1 MREEK
6 MEQTYDEIDL
16 RQLLYML
23 LKRWWIIVTSTV
35 LCVLIG
41 AIITLYFMKPTFE
54 SYTTLFVGREI
65 SQSDTT
71 AENNM
76 NSDEIN
82 VNSRLVDDYRGI
94 AVSRRVIE
102 EVIDNLKI
110 TKSYEEISSRITVK
124 QKQSDTRIFSITYTD
139 TDKTNIKE
147 IVNEVARVLIV
158 KAEEIVKV
166 ENLQVIDWAVTP
178 QRPVKP
184 NKVMNIAISAV
195 LGMMCGTFIIFMIEF
210 LDNTI
215 KTPEDIEQNL
225 NITVLGTIPQF
236 EGEARGK

>member
-1 MREEK
+1 

-23 LKRWWIIVTSTV
+23 LKRWWIIVTATV
-35 LCVLIG
+35 LCVIIG
-41 AIITLYFMKPTFE
+41 TIITVYFMKPTYE
-54 SYTTLFVGREI
+54 AYTILFVGREI
-65 SQSDTT
+65 SQGEVAVDK
-71 AENNM
+71 NI

-82 VNSRLVDDYRGI
+82 VNSKLVDDYRGL

-102 EVIDNLKI
+102 EVIDNLQI
-110 TKSYEEISSRITVK
+110 TKSYEEISSHITVK

-139 TDKTNIKE
+139 TERSNIKE
-147 IVNEVARVLIV
+147 IVNEVAKVLIV

-166 ENLQVIDWAVTP
+166 ENLQVIDWAVMP
-178 QRPVKP
+178 QSPVKP
-184 NKVMNIAISAV
+184 NKTINIAISAV
-195 LGMMCGTFIIFMIEF
+195 LGMVSGVFTIFVIEF
-210 LDNTI
+210 FDNTI
-215 KTPEDIEQNL
+215 KTPEDIEHNL